1 MTHSRQKNR
10 GGTRMCN
17 NETTEAKVAFGPSN
31 NKPSLSAGYAPFC
44 ITGLQESSPEELL
57 AAMALSW
64 TSSEEH
70 TVPSDL
76 YLVGRGTAP
85 SQKKPQPS
93 LALWASPCPHMIS
106 FQCQLTLTVDTTD
119 QRGPLFTVS

>member
-10 GGTRMCN
+10 GVGGTRMCN

-76 YLVGRGTAP
+76 YLVGRGTTP
-85 SQKKPQPS
+85 PKKTPAQ
-93 LALWASPCPHMIS
+93 LSPLGFTLPPHDFVPMPTNIDS
-106 FQCQLTLTVDTTD
+106 
-119 QRGPLFTVS
+119 